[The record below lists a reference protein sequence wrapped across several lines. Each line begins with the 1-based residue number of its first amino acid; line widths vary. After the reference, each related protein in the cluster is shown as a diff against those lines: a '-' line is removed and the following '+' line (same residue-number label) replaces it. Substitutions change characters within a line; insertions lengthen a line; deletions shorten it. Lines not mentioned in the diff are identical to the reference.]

1 MGTENEAALGADMCQ
16 FATFCLHERLF
27 GVDIQDVK
35 EINTEMELTQISH
48 ASNYVRGLV
57 NIRGQVY
64 VILDL
69 RVMMGYPR
77 SDEVS
82 TENKLLIFK
91 QSVGENFG
99 VLVDDI
105 GDIVTI
111 DKNSIKDRRQNNVP
125 PPDGIDR
132 RSGREQMVVGV
143 AQMEQNL
150 LMVLRSSALLDQV
163 EAQHAMADGRTN
175 G

>member
-1 MGTENEAALGADMCQ
+1 MMATEKEAALGADMSQ
-16 FATFCLHERLF
+16 FATFRLHERLF

-35 EINTEMELTQISH
+35 EINTEMDLTQISH
-48 ASNYVRGLV
+48 ASNFVRGLV

-64 VILDL
+64 AILDL

-77 SDEVS
+77 NETVGKD
-82 TENKLLIFK
+82 NKLLIFK
-91 QSVGENFG
+91 QRVGENFG

-111 DKNSIKDRRQNNVP
+111 DKNSIKDRRQNNAP
-125 PPDGIDR
+125 PPEGVDR
-132 RSGREQMVVGV
+132 RGSRDQMVVGV
-143 AQMEQNL
+143 AQMEQDL

-163 EAQHAMADGRTN
+163 EVQHVMVDG
-175 G
+175 